1 MQRTTIEALQQ
12 ENDALRQRI
21 KILESQL
28 AESNDTPL
36 LDPFETVAALT
47 NPDIRR
53 FGRQLILPRWGKASK
68 SDRSNWR
75 TEDAHVFTFYI

>member
-1 MQRTTIEALQQ
+1 MERKTMEDLQQ

-21 KILESQL
+21 KVLESQL

-68 SDRSNWR
+68 HAKSKWQQKV
-75 TEDAHVFTFYI
+75 HIFTFYI